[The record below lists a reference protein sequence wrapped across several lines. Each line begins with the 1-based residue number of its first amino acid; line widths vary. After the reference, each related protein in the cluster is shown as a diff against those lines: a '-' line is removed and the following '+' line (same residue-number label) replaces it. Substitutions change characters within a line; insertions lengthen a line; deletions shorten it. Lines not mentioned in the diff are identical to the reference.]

1 MTQGGGTLLVGD
13 WLHLVWSVNH
23 CFNEN
28 QRVKEWTDGW
38 MDEGMDGW
46 VSSFFVELLLHWA
59 ASSLGYLV
67 SQLLLL
73 WAASYQGTSSL
84 TLLWAASQLA
94 LLQLLQPNSSLRA
107 AVTICFRNL
116 QLQSRKAGE
125 WQHYRCFL
133 ARSCQCVCHN
143 RLSQPVANPH
153 SRRVAPN
160 RPIFAQRWMSQRC
173 SKHARCLRYVFFFCE
188 IELSLQSRAHFA
200 NVYNLLMNLWQH
212 SKHSNRTST
221 SPVVESYLQPTK
233 L

>member
-1 MTQGGGTLLVGD
+1 M
-13 WLHLVWSVNH
+13 N
-23 CFNEN
+23 
-28 QRVKEWTDGW
+28 
-38 MDEGMDGW
+38 EGMDGW
-46 VSSFFVELLLHWA
+46 VSYFFVGLLLHWA
-59 ASSLGYLV
+59 ASSLGYLL

-107 AVTICFRNL
+107 AVTICFCFRNL

-125 WQHYRCFL
+125 WQHHRCFL

-143 RLSQPVANPH
+143 RLSQPVANLH

-160 RPIFAQRWMSQRC
+160 RPIFAQRWQKGWVNAAPSMP
-173 SKHARCLRYVFFFCE
+173 VFCDIFFCE

-200 NVYNLLMNLWQH
+200 NVYNLAMNLWQH
-212 SKHSNRTST
+212 SKPSNRTST
-221 SPVVESYLQPTK
+221 SPVVESYLQATK